1 MIKIFNT
8 KFSLIAL
15 ILVLVLS
22 TQTLKP
28 QEWGIKFSGFVKTD
42 VMFDT
47 RQTENLREGH
57 FLLIPLP
64 QNLNSEGKDLNAKS
78 SLNILSIQTRIVG
91 NITAPDVLGA
101 KATGYIEAEFFGASE
116 SDGNGFRLRHAF
128 TKLDW
133 DYTTLL
139 VGQTWHPMF
148 VAECFPGTVSFNTG
162 VPFQPFSRNPQIRLT
177 QKFGEFSIS
186 AAAIA
191 QRDFTN
197 SGPDASGANSYSSSF
212 LRNSVVP
219 DLFFGLNFNTTNFMI
234 GAGGEYK
241 MITPR
246 TVTTKKL
253 QTDKTVN
260 SFAGFGY
267 IKTILDPVTIK
278 LQGTYGQNL
287 SNMMM
292 HGGYAIKSID
302 TLTGQEDYTNM
313 NVMTLW
319 TDISAGNEVE
329 FGVFAGFS
337 KNMGFDDNILD
348 GTKYYARYF
357 YNINNENI
365 TLDYLYRISPRI
377 QWNIGKVRLASEFEW
392 TSAKFGTIDNNN
404 KGKVKDGGKEANN
417 LRVLLACYIFF

>member
-1 MIKIFNT
+1 MIKYIHS
-8 KFSLIAL
+8 KLSLTSLLL
-15 ILVLVLS
+15 ISLLS
-22 TQTLKP
+22 LQLMQA

-47 RQTENLREGH
+47 RQTESLREGH

-64 QNLNSEGKDLNAKS
+64 QKLNIEGKDLNAKFS
-78 SLNILSIQTRIVG
+78 FNILSIQTRLVG
-91 NITAPDVLGA
+91 NITVPDVLDA
-101 KATGYIEAEFFGASE
+101 KATGYIEAEFFGATD
-116 SDGNGFRLRHAF
+116 SDGNGFRLRHAY

-133 DYTTLL
+133 DNTSLL
-139 VGQTWHPMF
+139 IGQTWHPMF
-148 VAECFPGTVSFNTG
+148 VTECFPGTVSFNTG
-162 VPFQPFSRNPQIRLT
+162 VPFQPFTRNPQIRLT
-177 QKFGEFSIS
+177 QKFGDISIC

-197 SGPDASGANSYSSSF
+197 SGPNDKGENSYSSSF

-219 DLFFGLNFNTTNFMI
+219 DLFFGLNFNTTNILI

-246 TVTTKKL
+246 TVTTKGL

-260 SFAGFGY
+260 SYAGFGY
-267 IKTILDPVTIK
+267 IKTIIDAVSIK
-278 LQGTYGQNL
+278 LEGVYGQNL

-302 TLTGQEDYTNM
+302 TLTGQEEYTNM

-319 TDISAGNEVE
+319 TDISVGKEVE
-329 FGVFAGFS
+329 FAVFAGFS
-337 KNMGFDDNILD
+337 KNMGFDDNILN
-348 GTKYYARYF
+348 GTNYYARYF
-357 YNINNENI
+357 YNIDNENI
-365 TLDYLYRISPRI
+365 TLDYLYRVSPRV
-377 QWNIGKVRLASEFEW
+377 QWNIGKVRLASELEW
-392 TSAKFGTIDNNN
+392 TSAKFGTINNN
-404 KGKVKDGGKEANN
+404 DIGKVKNTKEANN